1 MKYMSKSIYTKD
13 YRSVI
18 EKLKK
23 ARKES
28 GLTQLEVA
36 EKMNKPQSFVSK
48 CESGERRL
56 DITELNKF
64 VKLYKKDINY
74 FLK

>member
-1 MKYMSKSIYTKD
+1 MSKSIYTKD